1 MSLRTRTAMLRLAT
15 ISLCA
20 ALFSAVGCEKSS
32 EPPPHSTEGLSVPVA
47 AAPADPGV
55 LRDLASYTPAAIPKI
70 GESAGGSSAGG
81 DNSSANTEAAV
92 QDTMSK
98 TILAMLKG
106 EFQTAF
112 ELHVKDDVKA
122 LTDDTDAMSLLN
134 DTYEKV
140 TTILRIVGD
149 KTGQPIDLAK
159 YGETILAKVNEHKV
173 FKVDALDA
181 NNATL
186 TIEMKPEFIRDIF
199 AMFSITTMAPE
210 DLPLPPQPPATFKR
224 VNGKW
229 LAALPA
235 PMKEEEVVQM
245 KIALKA
251 VQPVAGKLIEILDQ
265 AKFTNM
271 NELSDVIKQAIP
283 TLLPEFMAK
292 YQEAATQMAEEAAN
306 KKPTESADGGK
317 KEEKKDEGG
326 K

>member
-1 MSLRTRTAMLRLAT
+1 MSLRTRTATLRLAT

-20 ALFSAVGCEKSS
+20 MLCSAVGCEKSS
-32 EPPPHSTEGLSVPVA
+32 EPAPHSTEGLSVPVA

-70 GESAGGSSAGG
+70 GESAAGAAGG
-81 DNSSANTEAAV
+81 DNSAANTEAAV
-92 QDTMSK
+92 QDAMSK

-106 EFQTAF
+106 EFQTALD
-112 ELHVKDDVKA
+112 LHVKDDVKA
-122 LTDDTDAMSLLN
+122 LSEDTDAMSLLN

-159 YGETILAKVNEHKV
+159 YGETILAKINEHKV

-186 TIEMKPEFIRDIF
+186 TLELKPEFIRDLL
-199 AMFSITTMAPE
+199 AAFSITTVVPDE
-210 DLPLPPQPPATFKR
+210 LPIPPQPPATFKR

-235 PMKEEEVVQM
+235 PMKEEEVVAM

-251 VQPVAGKLIEILDQ
+251 VQPVAGKLIELLDQ

-271 NELSDVIKQAIP
+271 NELSEVVKQAFP

-292 YQEAATQMAEEAAN
+292 YAEAATQMAEEAAN
-306 KKPTESADGGK
+306 KKPADGEK
-317 KEEKKDEGG
+317 KEEKKEEGG